1 MSGLLS
7 YYISFSQEVTL
18 YVHINFRLLQ
28 KVFFLTLRRG
38 RINFKCSE
46 FKFLGRKFPCDLN
59 KNKKN
64 LLVH

>member
-7 YYISFSQEVTL
+7 YYISLSQEVIL

-38 RINFKCSE
+38 RINFRYSE
-46 FKFLGRKFPCDLN
+46 FKFLGRKFPCNLN